1 MLHKKAVGY
10 DDIAIDLLTGRED
23 DLCGILFELFLQVFL
38 PAFIMELVTAHKLI
52 KILLVIKLTKTRV
65 TTIFVVVSSR

>member
-1 MLHKKAVGY
+1 MLRKLLTMPINILLFKFTFYMLHKKAVGY

-38 PAFIMELVTAHKLI
+38 PAFIMELVTAH
-52 KILLVIKLTKTRV
+52 
-65 TTIFVVVSSR
+65 